1 LTQNKSLINSSIYS
15 IEICI
20 HVLIM

>member
-20 HVLIM
+20 HVLII